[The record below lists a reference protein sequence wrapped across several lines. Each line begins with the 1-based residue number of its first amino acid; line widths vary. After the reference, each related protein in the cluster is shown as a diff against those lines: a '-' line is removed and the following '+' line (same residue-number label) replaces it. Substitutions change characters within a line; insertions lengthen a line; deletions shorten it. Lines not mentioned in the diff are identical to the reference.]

1 MRFPR
6 WRVSKTS
13 IALLVLV
20 ATATAGCARMPS
32 HHMPAMPSASAY
44 PMDKTMATALSSPVF
59 RRGNWPAND
68 WWKQFD
74 DAQLNTL
81 MAAALADNPDLKIAR
96 ARLEIARQETTI
108 ARSGLFP
115 ALGANASVTREKFSE
130 NGLFPPPIAGST
142 HNQGQL
148 SLDFR
153 YDLDLWG
160 QTREEV
166 RARIGEAKAAAA
178 EAAQA
183 RLVIAT
189 TLAGV
194 YFELQGDMMR
204 LAVAEEALT
213 QRQDFDRLV
222 GLRASAG
229 LETQL
234 AVKQADV
241 DVASD
246 QASIVRLQNAVA
258 TEKRAIAALTGK
270 GPDSAESISAP
281 SSHFDDPFP
290 VPETLPIDL
299 LARRPDVMARRW
311 LVEASAH
318 EIGVARAGFYPNIS
332 LTAQIGQQSLDLNKL
347 LDSGSVFGLV
357 GPAIDL
363 PIFEGWRLRA
373 NLNVRYAQYD
383 IAIEQYRRSLI
394 DAARDVADR
403 LAYIESVTQELAR
416 QTEARKASEDAY
428 HLAIL
433 RYKAGMAD
441 YLTVLLVQRDLL
453 RQRDIEAGLRARHL
467 QAVLRLIKALGG
479 GYGQVETPTH
489 HP

>member
-1 MRFPR
+1 MRPLQ
-6 WRVSKTS
+6 WCVSK
-13 IALLVLV
+13 ANVVLLVIT
-20 ATATAGCARMPS
+20 AMATAGCARMPF
-32 HHMPAMPSASAY
+32 HNMPAVPSVSAY
-44 PMDKTMATALSSPVF
+44 PMDKTMAKALSSPVF
-59 RRGNWPAND
+59 RSGDWPAND
-68 WWKQFD
+68 WWKQFGD
-74 DAQLNTL
+74 VQLNTL

-115 ALGANASVTREKFSE
+115 ELGASASVTREKFSE

-148 SLDFR
+148 SLDFG

-183 RLVIAT
+183 RLAIAT

-194 YFELQGDMMR
+194 YFGLQGDTMR
-204 LAVAEEALT
+204 LAVAQEALT
-213 QRQDFDRLV
+213 QRQDFERLV

-258 TEKRAIAALTGK
+258 TGKRAIAALIGK
-270 GPDSAESISAP
+270 GPDSAESISVP

-290 VPETLPIDL
+290 VPERLPIDL

-311 LVEASAH
+311 LVEAAAH

-357 GPAIDL
+357 GPAINL

-394 DAARDVADR
+394 DAAREVADR
-403 LAYIESVTQELAR
+403 LASIESVTQELAR
-416 QTEARKASEDAY
+416 QTQARKASEDAY
-428 HLAIL
+428 HIAML
-433 RYKAGMAD
+433 RYKAGVSD

-467 QAVLRLIKALGG
+467 QTVLALIKALGG
-479 GYGQVETPTH
+479 GYGQIETPTH